1 MKLYLTIL
9 VLLKLTTA
17 AQAARWTLHRSCYEN
32 DAYREGLIKA
42 VEIAKSRS
50 AFCGSKVNAIF
61 PFDPFKRLARLL
73 ITDRE
78 APELK
83 KRYEMFASLEG
94 PIGKDSG
101 FADSDEWT
109 KRSDPYQ
116 TDFVLYCAPDLG
128 EKDVPFNGMKP
139 WDNARQRILADDSA
153 LILIQRDID
162 AGTWHDQNKKIEA
175 ITNRAPPTLLSK
187 DEAAK
192 LANTITFNPIWL
204 DYRMQNGGFFV
215 GDEALEKMTKKGALA
230 ELKKHW
236 TDTKKATPVDTMIED
251 LSVTVHHE
259 MFHLTAFGGHDDLPD
274 NDRAYNWMNNVE
286 HRLIDNPEL
295 MAILALIFDLK
306 ENKKVTVNKEGE
318 MKK

>member
-1 MKLYLTIL
+1 MKLLATVL
-9 VLLKLTTA
+9 VLLKLATA
-17 AQAARWTLHRSCYEN
+17 AQAARWTLHSSCYEN
-32 DAYREGLIKA
+32 DAYRDGLIKA

-50 AFCGSKVNAIF
+50 AFCASKITSIN

-73 ITDRE
+73 VAERE
-78 APELK
+78 TNELK
-83 KRYEMFASLEG
+83 KRFEKFAGLEG

-101 FADSDEWT
+101 FADSGEW
-109 KRSDPYQ
+109 KDREDPSQ

-128 EKDVPFNGMKP
+128 EKEVPYNGNKP

-153 LILIQRDID
+153 LILIQRDIA
-162 AGTWHDQNKKIEA
+162 AGTWHDPSKKIEA
-175 ITNRAPPTLLSK
+175 ITNRAPPTLLGK

-204 DYRMQNGGFFV
+204 NYRMENGGFFV

-259 MFHLTAFGGHDDLPD
+259 MFHLTAFGAYDDLPD
-274 NDRAYNWMNNVE
+274 NDSAYNWMNNIE
-286 HRLIDNPEL
+286 HKLIDNPEL
-295 MAILALIFDLK
+295 LAILALIFDLR
-306 ENKKVTVNKEGE
+306 ENKKVTVNKDGE